1 MMLIGLQL
9 PASADVGVSVEFS
22 DDEVRIIGAWYEE
35 HGSHAGQGGGKHKHK
50 SRCRRGLQNSS
61 YPMAWF
67 MPCRRRPGAT
77 NESSWTARFC
87 WLK

>member
-1 MMLIGLQL
+1 MKRTIVPVLATAMMLIGLQL

-50 SRCRRGLQNSS
+50 
-61 YPMAWF
+61 